1 MIIRVFNCIVFVICC
16 ATVYGLF
23 IIKSQVRSFCYQI
36 DELNKQISE
45 ERDKAHMLKAEMA
58 YLTSPDRLRQL
69 STKYL
74 VLDNVHS
81 HQMIVDPLLQTVNIK
96 TEKQYAVANLSVKHN
111 IRWRYKKAPSKY
123 IQRVAAT
130 KIDNYGRIQ

>member
-1 MIIRVFNCIVFVICC
+1 MIIRVFNCVVFAICC

-36 DELNKQISE
+36 DELSKQISE

-69 STKYL
+69 SSYL
-74 VLDNVHS
+74 GLDNVHS
-81 HQMIVDPLLQTVNIK
+81 HQMITDPLLQTVDTK
-96 TEKQYAVANLSVKHN
+96 TKKQYAVANLSTKHH
-111 IRWRYKKAPSKY
+111 IKWRYKKAPSKY
-123 IQRVAAT
+123 IQRVVAT